1 MAWSLNLNPSAITK
15 KTLIETK
22 KLHIKMLKMAL
33 FNCANNEKC
42 CTADRLLSICPLFSS
57 PPPRGDLTAQESPA
71 PRICH
76 PREKKIVPGGGG
88 VGFLG
93 ARRSCNWSDLKYVSL
108 TVLKRADITEK
119 AVSPFQ
125 FLFLFLFSSF
135 KEGGELA
142 LGLRRYTRKLIAH
155 QQSAD
160 IIQPTYLFKCTY
172 NSFLLHWMYLWLR

>member
-57 PPPRGDLTAQESPA
+57 PPPGDLTARESSA

-88 VGFLG
+88 FGFLG
-93 ARRSCNWSDLKYVSL
+93 ARRSWNWSDLKYVSL

-125 FLFLFLFSSF
+125 FFFSFSLFVFQ
-135 KEGGELA
+135 GGGGA
-142 LGLRRYTRKLIAH
+142 GWACSRTSKIHTKINSASTVRRYNPTNI
-155 QQSAD
+155 S
-160 IIQPTYLFKCTY
+160 IQEYIQ
-172 NSFLLHWMYLWLR
+172 

>member
-1 MAWSLNLNPSAITK
+1 
-15 KTLIETK
+15 
-22 KLHIKMLKMAL
+22 MLKMAL
-33 FNCANNEKC
+33 FNCANNEKR

-57 PPPRGDLTAQESPA
+57 PPPPKDLTAQESPA

-119 AVSPFQ
+119 AVNPFQ
-125 FLFLFLFSSF
+125 FFFLFLFSSF
-135 KEGGELA
+135 KEGGR
-142 LGLRRYTRKLIAH
+142 GV
-155 QQSAD
+155 S
-160 IIQPTYLFKCTY
+160 
-172 NSFLLHWMYLWLR
+172 LL